1 MVMSTVALSV
11 PVYVEEFVDQNT
23 LPTRWTEMEKDVN
36 KMESVV
42 P

>member
-23 LPTRWTEMEKDVN
+23 VPTDGLKLKKT
-36 KMESVV
+36 
-42 P
+42 